1 MKLKKVAA
9 ICAKQGAFYL
19 FDEVGGGGELMRQWL
34 GDGRSAY
41 PLSGLPVLDEENLC
55 AMFDIPEKRRKKCI
69 LTRKPM
75 PESLD
80 VEDYAKGERALYD
93 EWPTVEHNGYV
104 VKPLSTSDD
113 MLFIQTAYL
122 SPLEDMADYL
132 RGILDAEGISRPI
145 LVGQSLGGYVSQVF
159 MTRYPGTASGFVS
172 IDSCSLE
179 REYYTGAELWLL
191 KHTEGMYRSIPWG
204 LLKQWG
210 PRGTAESAYGRRVM
224 AAMMADYTQD
234 EYCALTAHGF
244 RILAQSIEAGPSYA
258 LTCPAL
264 LLCGEKDGAGSCKRY
279 DRAWSRKTGLPL
291 TWVPGAGHNSNCDQ
305 PEIVNQA
312 IETFIKERGEHHG
325 V

>member
-1 MKLKKVAA
+1 MDEKTFAA
-9 ICAKQGAFYL
+9 GLGTIHYWTGPVESARPWLVFLPGLTADRRL
-19 FDEVGGGGELMRQWL
+19 FARQME
-34 GDGRSAY
+34 G
-41 PLSGLPVLDEENLC
+41 LSGSCNCLVWDAP
-55 AMFDIPEKRRKKCI
+55 AHGKSRPF
-69 LTRKPM
+69 
-75 PESLD
+75 
-80 VEDYAKGERALYD
+80 
-93 EWPTVEHNGYV
+93 
-104 VKPLSTSDD
+104 PLAFS
-113 MLFIQTAYL
+113 
-122 SPLEDMADYL
+122 LEDMADYL

-159 MTRYPGTASGFVS
+159 MARYPGTASGFVS

-244 RILAQSIEAGPSYA
+244 RILARSIEAGPSYA

-291 TWVPGAGHNSNCDQ
+291 TWVPGAGHNSNCDA
-305 PEIVNQA
+305 PEFVNQA
-312 IETFIKERGEHHG
+312 IAAFVRSLAPERPGPC
-325 V
+325 